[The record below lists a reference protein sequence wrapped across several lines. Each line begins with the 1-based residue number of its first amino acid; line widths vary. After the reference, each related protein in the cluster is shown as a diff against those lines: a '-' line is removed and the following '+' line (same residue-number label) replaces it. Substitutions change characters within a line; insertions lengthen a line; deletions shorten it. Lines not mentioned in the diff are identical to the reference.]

1 MIAALSGFTATLGWA
16 LVHFLWQGLLVG
28 LAAGLALS
36 LLGNARPQARYAVA
50 CAALALCLALPVATV
65 LRGATVSDASSVP
78 MAQDVAAV
86 PVSAGMVERLR
97 QPILEN
103 TRAWRVQLQPWLP
116 GIVALWSLG
125 SALFALRMALG
136 LAWVARA
143 TGRGHG
149 QTHHYWQA
157 QLDALA
163 ERMDLPRR
171 VLLRVVDEL
180 DGPVVA
186 RFWRPVV
193 IVPAALVARLPA
205 DLLEALLAHEL
216 AHVRR
221 HDYLVNLIQSAVEA
235 LLFYHPVVWWL
246 SRRIR
251 IEREQ
256 IADDIAAQALG
267 EPRRLALALNELA
280 QFRVPTPPLAPA
292 AHGGHLMSRIQ
303 RLVRPRR
310 QTLSWKLALPMLAL
324 SAACMTVFAQGP
336 VASVASTAA
345 TAAKADASTRISV
358 RAGQGTDYAVV
369 GDSEEDS
376 IKFAGHYDQITDIK
390 ALRQELGGN
399 FIWFRRDGRAYLI
412 RDPAL
417 VARARQAWQPTEPV
431 GEKMDVLGDQMEV
444 HGAKMEAIGER
455 MERQTAGSEPISA
468 EMEKLGNQMGALGER
483 VEPLTR
489 AMMRTDDDAE
499 RERLS
504 AELDQVSTQMESLGK
519 RMEALGTQLETLHA
533 PLDALGKEMEVA
545 GKPMESL
552 GAQMEV
558 LGKEMEALSDA
569 ANRETLGLIDQAL
582 RDGKAEAITRL

>member
-28 LAAGLALS
+28 LAAALALA
-36 LLGNARPQARYAVA
+36 LLGNARPQLRYAVA
-50 CAALALCLALPVATV
+50 CAALALCLVLPVATV
-65 LRGATVSDASSVP
+65 LRGTTAVDAPSVLL
-78 MAQDVAAV
+78 VAGDGAA
-86 PVSAGMVERLR
+86 PGTAGVVERLR
-97 QPILEN
+97 QPIVEN
-103 TRAWRVQLQPWLP
+103 SRAWRVRLQPWLP

-125 SALFALRMALG
+125 TGLFALRMALG

-143 TGRGHG
+143 AGPGHG
-149 QTHHYWQA
+149 RTHPYWQA

-163 ERMDLPRR
+163 ERMELPRR

-186 RFWRPVV
+186 RIWRPVV

-221 HDYLVNLIQSAVEA
+221 HDYLVNLVQSAVEA

-256 IADDIAAQALG
+256 IADDLAAQALG

-280 QFRVPTPPLAPA
+280 QFRAPTPHLAPA
-292 AHGGHLMSRIQ
+292 AHGGQLMSRIQ
-303 RLVRPRR
+303 RLVRPRK
-310 QTLSWKLALPMLAL
+310 QTLSWKLALPILAL
-324 SAACMTVFAQGP
+324 SAAGMTVFAQGHAA
-336 VASVASTAA
+336 VAADVV
-345 TAAKADASTRISV
+345 AKAEEPTRISL

-369 GDSEEDS
+369 GENEEDS
-376 IKFAGHYDQITDIK
+376 IKFTGHYDQITDVRK
-390 ALRQELGGN
+390 LRRELGGN
-399 FIWFRRDGRAYLI
+399 FIWFRRDGRAYVI

-417 VARARQAWQPTEPV
+417 VARARQAWQPTQPV
-431 GEKMDVLGDQMEV
+431 GDKMDALGDQMEV
-444 HGAKMEAIGER
+444 HGEKMEAIGER
-455 MERQTAGSEPISA
+455 MESATAGSEPISA
-468 EMEKLGNQMGALGER
+468 EMEKLGEQMGALGER
-483 VEPLTR
+483 IEPLTEAMLR
-489 AMMRTDDDAE
+489 ADNDAE
-499 RERLS
+499 RDRLS
-504 AELDQVSTQMESLGK
+504 AEMDQVSAQMETLGE
-519 RMEALGTQLETLHA
+519 RMETLGAQLEAAHA
-533 PLDALGKEMEVA
+533 PLEALGKEMELA
-545 GKPMESL
+545 GKPMEDL

-558 LGKEMEALSDA
+558 LGKEMEILSDA

-582 RDGKAEAITRL
+582 RDGKAEAIERL

>member
-28 LAAGLALS
+28 LAAALALA
-36 LLGNARPQARYAVA
+36 LLGNARPQLRYALA
-50 CAALALCLALPVATV
+50 CAALALCLALPLATV
-65 LRGATVSDASSVP
+65 LRGGTTVDTPSLSLVSADGGVP
-78 MAQDVAAV
+78 VAAGV
-86 PVSAGMVERLR
+86 VERLR
-97 QPILEN
+97 QPIIEN
-103 TRAWRVQLQPWLP
+103 TRAWRGQLQPWLP

-125 SALFALRMALG
+125 TALFALRMALG

-143 TGRGHG
+143 ARPGHG
-149 QTHHYWQA
+149 RTHPCWQA

-163 ERMDLPRR
+163 ERMALPRR
-171 VLLRVVDEL
+171 VLLRVVDGL

-186 RFWRPVV
+186 RIWRPVV

-221 HDYLVNLIQSAVEA
+221 HDYLVNLVQSLVEA

-267 EPRRLALALNELA
+267 EPRRLALALHELA
-280 QFRVPTPPLAPA
+280 QFRAPTPRLAPA
-292 AHGGHLMSRIQ
+292 AHGGLLMSRIQ
-303 RLVRPRR
+303 RLVRPRK
-310 QTLSWKLALPMLAL
+310 QTLSWKLALPILAL
-324 SAACMTVFAQGP
+324 SAVGMTVFAQGP
-336 VASVASTAA
+336 VAMAAGVAA
-345 TAAKADASTRISV
+345 TADAPTRISV
-358 RAGQGTDYAVV
+358 RASQGTDYALV
-369 GDSEEDS
+369 GDNEADS
-376 IKFAGHYDQITDIK
+376 IKFSGNYDQITDIK
-390 ALRQELGGN
+390 ALRRELGGN

-417 VARARQAWQPTEPV
+417 VARARQAWQPTQPV
-431 GEKMDVLGDQMEV
+431 GDRMGALGDQMEV
-444 HGAKMEAIGER
+444 HGEKMEAIGER
-455 MERQTAGSEPISA
+455 MEKATAGSEPISA

-483 VEPLTR
+483 IEPLTEAMLR
-489 AMMRTDDDAE
+489 ADNDAE
-499 RERLS
+499 RDRLG
-504 AELDQVSTQMESLGK
+504 AEIEQVSAQMETLGK
-519 RMEALGTQLETLHA
+519 RMETLGAQLEAVHA
-533 PLDALGKEMEVA
+533 PLEALGKEMEIA
-545 GKPMESL
+545 GKPMEDL

-558 LGKEMEALSDA
+558 LGKEMEVLSDA

-582 RDGKAEAITRL
+582 RDGKAEAIERL